1 MKTCA
6 KGVKILQKY
15 KINEEQHVNLIESIM
30 LKVISLYLEP
40 IWFIIFQLL
49 VNVFLI
55 FKSYPNHI
63 LQVFLSENEGKLK
76 TYLQIKKSILC
87 SRKTL
92 NMESSFKRWRY
103 ARKPAALTSLAE
115 LIKATRKLAEKKIQ
129 FKL

>member
-15 KINEEQHVNLIESIM
+15 KIIEEQHV
-30 LKVISLYLEP
+30 
-40 IWFIIFQLL
+40 
-49 VNVFLI
+49 
-55 FKSYPNHI
+55 KSYPNQI